1 MKLQKTDKAR
11 AELQPGSRTL
21 GQRERSLLL
30 LADGHKTAH
39 EVGSHLGE
47 SGERLVLQL
56 VRDGYLS
63 QVTPPA
69 LPPAAPRV
77 VRPVVLSVV
86 PRPAP
91 APPSPA
97 PASAPFAPTVAEEP
111 VLRQVSADAFD
122 GKRSLATTRMF
133 LFDICERMF
142 ARRSPVLAESFREA
156 LRNARDRESML
167 EVGREMMVEVENV
180 AGAERAESIRERIS
194 LLLPV
199 ELVA

>member
-39 EVGSHLGE
+39 VVGAHLGD

-69 LPPAAPRV
+69 LPPAKPRV

-86 PRPAP
+86 PRPATP
-91 APPSPA
+91 PPSLAIGA
-97 PASAPFAPTVAEEP
+97 PEPP

-180 AGAERAESIRERIS
+180 AGAERADSIRERIS
-194 LLLPV
+194 MLLPV
-199 ELVA
+199 EQPA

>member
-39 EVGSHLGE
+39 QVGSHLGE

-86 PRPAP
+86 PRPAT
-91 APPSPA
+91 PPPNPA
-97 PASAPFAPTVAEEP
+97 PAAPAVAEEP

-167 EVGREMMVEVENV
+167 EVGREMLVEVENV
-180 AGAERAESIRERIS
+180 AGAERADSIRERIS

-199 ELVA
+199 ELVS

>member
-11 AELQPGSRTL
+11 AELLPGSRTL

-30 LADGHKTAH
+30 LADGHKTAYQ
-39 EVGSHLGE
+39 VGSHLGE

-86 PRPAP
+86 PRPAT
-91 APPSPA
+91 PPPNPA
-97 PASAPFAPTVAEEP
+97 PAAPAVAEEP
-111 VLRQVSADAFD
+111 VLRQVSADSFD

-180 AGAERAESIRERIS
+180 AGAERADSIRERIS

>member
-30 LADGHKTAH
+30 LADGHKTAYQ
-39 EVGSHLGE
+39 VGAHLGE

-63 QVTPPA
+63 PVA
-69 LPPAAPRV
+69 PPAAPRV

-97 PASAPFAPTVAEEP
+97 PSSAPFAPAVAEEP

-142 ARRSPVLAESFREA
+142 ARRSPALAESFREA

-180 AGAERAESIRERIS
+180 AGAERADSIRERIS
-194 LLLPV
+194 MLLPV
-199 ELVA
+199 EQPA